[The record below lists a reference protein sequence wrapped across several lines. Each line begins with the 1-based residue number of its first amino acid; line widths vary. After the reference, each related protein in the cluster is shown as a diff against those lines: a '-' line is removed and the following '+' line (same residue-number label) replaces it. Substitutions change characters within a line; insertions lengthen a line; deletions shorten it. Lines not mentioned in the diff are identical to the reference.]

1 MAVEYKLIPKR
12 NPQDPEAEPKYYATP
27 VYHKTITM
35 EELAREVS
43 ARFTTTS
50 EGDVY
55 SVLVDVR
62 DIIRARSYVPATS
75 AASIPKPGNLYPMPS
90 ANRPRDL
97 GCSCQEAR
105 QPVPHILGCPY
116 PRPRQTVPPPHRTSC
131 PTPSAARGY
140 DFGRPYPIPSAAW
153 E

>member
-1 MAVEYKLIPKR
+1 MVVEYKLIPKR
-12 NPQDPEAEPKYYATP
+12 NPQDPEAEPKCYATL

-43 ARFTTTS
+43 AHSTTTS

-90 ANRPRDL
+90 AAL
-97 GCSCQEAR
+97 GVEAAAA
-105 QPVPHILGCPY
+105 LG
-116 PRPRQTVPPPHRTSC
+116 
-131 PTPSAARGY
+131 
-140 DFGRPYPIPSAAW
+140 
-153 E
+153 

>member
-1 MAVEYKLIPKR
+1 MVVEYKLIPKR
-12 NPQDPEAEPKYYATP
+12 NPQDPEAEPKCYATL

-43 ARFTTTS
+43 AHSTTTS

-90 ANRPRDL
+90 AAFEV
-97 GCSCQEAR
+97 EAAELSDR
-105 QPVPHILGCPY
+105 GARHLPGLSLT
-116 PRPRQTVPPPHRTSC
+116 RNLRKRFPPPAR
-131 PTPSAARGY
+131 PALRAAFFVKKCY
-140 DFGRPYPIPSAAW
+140 ILT
-153 E
+153 

>member
-12 NPQDPEAEPKYYATP
+12 NPQDPEAEPKCYATL

-43 ARFTTTS
+43 AHSTTTS

-90 ANRPRDL
+90 AAFEV
-97 GCSCQEAR
+97 EAAELSDR
-105 QPVPHILGCPY
+105 GAGHLPGLSLA
-116 PRPRQTVPPPHRTSC
+116 RNLRKRFPPPAR
-131 PTPSAARGY
+131 PALRAAFFVKKCY
-140 DFGRPYPIPSAAW
+140 ILT
-153 E
+153 